1 MLDLSFDPTASS
13 ELPHAE
19 RSTRT
24 GGKQEINI
32 TDRFGVTALSFLV
45 RFQSLAKQVVERERR
60 GEFKTEQDIVDFAG
74 DYAMDIIRFS
84 LEHAKI

>member
-13 ELPHAE
+13 EPPHAE
-19 RSTRT
+19 RGTRT
-24 GGKQEINI
+24 GGKQKISI

-45 RFQSLAKQVVERERR
+45 RFQTFAKQVVERERK
-60 GEFKTEQDIVDFAG
+60 GAFKTEQDIADFAG
-74 DYAMDIIRFS
+74 DYAMDIISFS